1 MESTTSF
8 TRPSLKNKR
17 PAIAYILFRETI
29 APNISQAHPRDS
41 MTRTPQLGDN
51 ETNLGST
58 TENQGDKQE
67 STLGKVKDTLLG
79 K

>member
-1 MESTTSF
+1 
-8 TRPSLKNKR
+8 
-17 PAIAYILFRETI
+17 
-29 APNISQAHPRDS
+29 
-41 MTRTPQLGDN
+41 MTRTPQPGDN